1 MARRVFPRGGRKK
14 ARGRK
19 DRRARRPREPGL
31 CDKGL
36 KMLFGGDARGAAE
49 LFASMIRDRP
59 QDPGG
64 HAGMG
69 AAFSTAGRPKEA
81 LEHFKKA
88 LNLGDERADTRLNMG
103 SAYNDL
109 DMYDEAVTCYRAAL
123 EKAPDVAAIH
133 FSLADVRLHQGM
145 YEDALKSA
153 DEALRLDPRFYEAAA
168 VKGEALIA
176 LERHR
181 EAAAFLGEA
190 ARAHPGSRSVQAAL
204 GSALLAGGDAE
215 AALARFDAAIGAGR
229 PGPELHRQRGEAL
242 AKLGRPGPAYEAY
255 ADAVELAPDARTYAA
270 MVELLIG
277 MHEGEAAGDWHAE
290 ALSLADKA
298 IGKDPDYA
306 PAHAAK
312 ARLLELSGA
321 DPGAHRDAAARL
333 EKKPD
338 AGDPSDPL
346 QVRLSRGMHMLME
359 EENTEGALSHFR
371 ALVRDAP
378 GFGEGHEGLGMAL
391 GISGDAEGALAELK
405 EAHRLGVDDAGLHSN
420 MGNAYHLLCMAQK
433 AEKCYLKSASID
445 PEHALAHA
453 NLARIYQEGGRSEEA
468 VERADRALR
477 LEPGNPEANMA
488 KGVALAD
495 MGRFPESLKPL
506 EEAVRA
512 TPESCEARV
521 YLGQSLSAVKDTGG
535 ALRCFEAAVRLD
547 PENPAAHHERGNML
561 ARQQRFQEAYDS
573 YAKSAELEPRAQ
585 TYANMA
591 TALSNMHVLDGSAV
605 PEVSAVGQEWH
616 DRAMSLADKALKM
629 DPGYAYAHFT
639 KARLLEMAQLY
650 AEAERHFERAG
661 QLDHDF
667 IGSEDGSHV
676 SSDNVERRRAAREMH
691 MEGRRRRAGRK

>member
-1 MARRVFPRGGRKK
+1 MARRVFSRGGRKK

-19 DRRARRPREPGL
+19 AKLARRQRGPDL
-31 CDKGL
+31 CEEGL
-36 KMLFGGDARGAAE
+36 KMLFGGDERGAAD
-49 LFASMIRDRP
+49 LFASMIRDDP
-59 QDPGG
+59 HDPGG

-69 AAFSTAGRPKEA
+69 AAFLMAGGPKEA

-103 SAYNDL
+103 SAYHEL
-109 DMYDEAVTCYRAAL
+109 DMDDEAMMCYRAAL
-123 EKAPDVAAIH
+123 EKAPDAMAAH
-133 FSLADVRLHQGM
+133 FNMADVHLHQGM

-153 DEALRLDPRFYEAAA
+153 DEALRLDPRSSEAKAI
-168 VKGEALIA
+168 KGDALTG

-181 EAAAFLGEA
+181 EAAALLEEA
-190 ARAHPGSRSVQAAL
+190 ERADPGSGSVQAAL
-204 GSALLAGGDAE
+204 GRALLAGGDAE
-215 AALARFDAAIGAGR
+215 AALPRFDAAIAR
-229 PGPELHRQRGEAL
+229 SPGPELHRQRGDAL
-242 AKLGRPGPAYEAY
+242 AKLGRRGPAYEAY

-270 MVELLIG
+270 MAELLLG
-277 MHEGEAAGDWHAE
+277 MHEGEAVGEWHAE
-290 ALSLADKA
+290 ALLLADKA
-298 IGKDPDYA
+298 IGKDPTHA

-338 AGDPSDPL
+338 TGDPSDPL

-371 ALVRDAP
+371 AMVRDAP
-378 GFGEGHEGLGMAL
+378 DFGEGHEGLGMAL
-391 GISGDAEGALAELK
+391 GISGDGEGALAELK
-405 EAHRLGVDDAGLHSN
+405 EAQRLGVDGAGLHSN
-420 MGNAYHLLCMAQK
+420 MGNAYDLLCMTKK

-468 VERADRALR
+468 VECADRALR

-495 MGRFPESLKPL
+495 MGRFSESLKPL

-547 PENPAAHHERGNML
+547 PENSAAYHERGNML
-561 ARQQRFQEAYDS
+561 ARQQRLQEAYDS
-573 YAKSAELEPRAQ
+573 YARSAEIEPRAQ
-585 TYANMA
+585 TYANMS
-591 TALSNMHVLDGSAV
+591 TALSNMHVLDGSVV
-605 PEVSAVGQEWH
+605 PEISAVGEEWH
-616 DRAMSLADKALKM
+616 DRAMDLVDKALKM
-629 DPGYAYAHFT
+629 DPGYAYAHFA

-650 AEAERHFERAG
+650 DEAERHFERAG
-661 QLDHDF
+661 ELDPNF
-667 IGSEDGSHV
+667 IGSLTGSHV
-676 SSDNVERRRAAREMH
+676 SSDNVERRRASRERH

>member
-1 MARRVFPRGGRKK
+1 MTRRSARGLRKK
-14 ARGRK
+14 ARGRSAK
-19 DRRARRPREPGL
+19 RARGPNL
-31 CDKGL
+31 CEKGL
-36 KMLFGGDARGAAE
+36 EMLFGGDPRGAAD
-49 LFASMIRDRP
+49 LFASMIRDDP

-69 AAFSTAGRPKEA
+69 AAFSMASRPKEA

-109 DMYDEAVTCYRAAL
+109 DMYDEAATCYRAAL

-133 FSLADVRLHQGM
+133 FSLADVRLSQGM

-181 EAAAFLGEA
+181 EAAAFLREA
-190 ARAHPGSRSVQAAL
+190 ARAHPGSGSVQAAL
-204 GSALLAGGDAE
+204 GRALLAGGDAE
-215 AALARFDAAIGAGR
+215 AALPHLDAAIAR
-229 PGPELHRQRGEAL
+229 SPGSELHRQRGEAL
-242 AKLGRPGPAYEAY
+242 AKLGRRGPAYEAY

-270 MVELLIG
+270 MAELLLG
-277 MHEGEAAGDWHAE
+277 MHEGEAVGEWHAE

-312 ARLLELSGA
+312 ARLLELSGG
-321 DPGAHRDAAARL
+321 DPKAHGDAAARL

-338 AGDPSDPL
+338 TGDPSDPL

-371 ALVRDAP
+371 AMVRDAP

-420 MGNAYHLLCMAQK
+420 MGNAYHLLCMTKK

-477 LEPGNPEANMA
+477 LEPGNPEASMA
-488 KGVALAD
+488 KGLALAD

-573 YAKSAELEPRAQ
+573 YARSAELEPRAQ

-616 DRAMSLADKALKM
+616 DRAMDLADKALKM
-629 DPGYAYAHFT
+629 DPGYAYGHFA

-661 QLDHDF
+661 QLDHKF